1 MTTDRSTSPVADVLA
16 DAFDATDSPDTTDE
30 DRLPCG
36 VSRRALLRL
45 TAAGALGAGVAA
57 ASGSGLPFLAQKG
70 LLSTNGAFAAT
81 STALAD
87 LLFYTEVFPTSP
99 LILNPFSDPLVIP
112 KAAIPVKP
120 EELATWTSK
129 PSGALNMQNSLHN
142 ETHQIWPSALG
153 YPDPI
158 VYKIDVKVA
167 THAFTTSKVRPITK
181 DGRPAASFDEQGKPR
196 AVGAEQYLPRST
208 IYGFN
213 GTFPGPRINAE
224 YGKPVV

>member
-45 TAAGALGAGVAA
+45 TAVGALGAGVAA

-99 LILNPFSDPLVIP
+99 LILNPFSYELVSP
-112 KAAIPVKP
+112 PAMKPVP
-120 EELATWTSK
+120 
-129 PSGALNMQNSLHN
+129 
-142 ETHQIWPSALG
+142 
-153 YPDPI
+153 
-158 VYKIDVKVA
+158 
-167 THAFTTSKVRPITK
+167 R
-181 DGRPAASFDEQGKPR
+181 DEYMGWSSP
-196 AVGAEQYLPRST
+196 
-208 IYGFN
+208 
-213 GTFPGPRINAE
+213 PGPGDGQQSS
-224 YGKPVV
+224 YGNQAHQ